1 MKLAKID
8 ITYFRCFESLRIR
21 LQPDLNVIV
30 GANGAGKS
38 SILDA
43 IAIALFE
50 LVSANGGGGK
60 GQRQRQGAAL
70 LPTDIHIDAA
80 APYGVAWDEQK
91 DSYESFV
98 GRNPFVQIRT
108 MASDYYYIDDNSL
121 SSVLEEEAVLEWTE
135 HITYKPPATFS
146 YDTASSTRVSELHRY
161 VQHLWEEIRKSPQA
175 SIPLPVVAYY
185 RANRR
190 MGTMPELGDIFK
202 LNFSRDKAFVNA
214 LDAASNFTA
223 MCQWFYLR
231 ENAELR
237 AKLSPQKSDSQ
248 EFADLRAVRQALEMT
263 VEGLERIW
271 FDGNPP
277 RMMVEI
283 REGDGA
289 LHAYELAQ
297 LSDGYRNMLAIVLDF
312 ARRLA
317 MANPSWSNPLEAPGI
332 LLIDEIELHLHP
344 RWQQQVIPAL
354 RKAFPNT
361 QLIVSTHSPAVLTT
375 VKRENILLLGADHQ
389 IECLPADVGTYGAE
403 NSRVLVEVFGAYP
416 RPQNIETVQMLRD
429 YQRMIENSQGET
441 SEAKTMREKLE
452 AALGTSDP
460 DLQRADLRIR
470 QLQFLKQR

>member
-1 MKLAKID
+1 MKLAQIE
-8 ITYFRCFESLRIR
+8 ITYFRCFESLKIR

-38 SILDA
+38 SVLDA
-43 IAIALFE
+43 IAIALYE

-60 GQRQRQGAAL
+60 RQRQLQKATL
-70 LPTDIHIDAA
+70 QPTDIYID
-80 APYGVAWDEQK
+80 PSQK
-91 DSYESFV
+91 ESLT
-98 GRNPFVQIRT
+98 GRESFVQIRAT
-108 MASDYYYIDDNSL
+108 ASDYYYVLGSSLAPVLDDES
-121 SSVLEEEAVLEWTE
+121 VLEWTE
-135 HITYKPPATFS
+135 YISFKPPAIFS
-146 YDTASSTRVSELHRY
+146 YDSGNSIRVSELHRY
-161 VQHLWEEIRKSPQA
+161 FQHLWQEIRRSPQA
-175 SIPLPVVAYY
+175 QIPLPVVAYY
-185 RANRR
+185 RASRR
-190 MGTMPELGDIFK
+190 MDLMPELGDIFK
-202 LNFSRDKAFVNA
+202 LEFSRDKAFLNA

-231 ENAELR
+231 ENSELR
-237 AKLSPQKSDSQ
+237 AKVQNRYNGEFSDLYAIR
-248 EFADLRAVRQALEMT
+248 EALKMT
-263 VEGLERIW
+263 IEGLERVW

-283 REGDGA
+283 READGA

-297 LSDGYRNMLAIVLDF
+297 LSDGYRNLLAIVLDF
-312 ARRLA
+312 ARRFA

-389 IECLPADVGTYGAE
+389 IERIPADVGTYGAE
-403 NSRVLVEVFGAYP
+403 NSRVLAEVFGAHT
-416 RPQNIETVQMLRD
+416 RPQNIKPVQTLKE
-429 YQRMIENSQGET
+429 YLHMIENNEGET
-441 SEAKTMREKLE
+441 DAAKSMRGELE
-452 AALGTSDP
+452 AALGKSDP

-470 QLQFLKQR
+470 QLLFLKKR